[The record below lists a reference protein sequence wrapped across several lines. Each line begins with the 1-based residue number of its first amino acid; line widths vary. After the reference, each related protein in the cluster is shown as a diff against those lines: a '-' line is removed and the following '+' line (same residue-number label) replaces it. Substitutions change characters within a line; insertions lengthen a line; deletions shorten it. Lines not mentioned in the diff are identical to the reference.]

1 MRAYEDVQEDPQ
13 EEPLP
18 TLDEA
23 TAEPYECGLLA
34 TPEED
39 GEPPSGPEWS
49 WDPVDTVRSHPW
61 KRTYPD
67 VDVREVAVPDSRL
80 VDDPRMPGWT
90 KRVLI
95 WPTKVQRQQRET
107 HA

>member
-1 MRAYEDVQEDPQ
+1 VRSYEDVQEDPQ

-23 TAEPYECGLLA
+23 TAEPYECGLLS

-39 GEPPSGPEWS
+39 GEEPEGFWDGPPVGMARNPGRPPERL
-49 WDPVDTVRSHPW
+49 DI
-61 KRTYPD
+61 
-67 VDVREVAVPDSRL
+67 REHAVPDSRL